1 MRFFPSFISNTSIV
15 SINFRANLD
24 AQNAGNCISG
34 LQISKILRAPYSC
47 VVCRPHTW
55 PSAIA
60 IPCNIL
66 SYRKVPFQKMPPPP
80 GKILKKGPD
89 GLRSHASSTNSCVK
103 ARLTCKCRGFASK
116 LSLRVCKNRFA
127 SWDFGNQARQVCRSR
142 KLHTVDFI
150 QTQTRHASKTKSNC
164 HTRNMAKYLMSGLAN

>member
-1 MRFFPSFISNTSIV
+1 MHGMS
-15 SINFRANLD
+15 A
-24 AQNAGNCISG
+24 A
-34 LQISKILRAPYSC
+34 
-47 VVCRPHTW
+47 HM

-66 SYRKVPFQKMPPPP
+66 SYRKVPFQKMPPPH
-80 GKILKKGPD
+80 GKILKKGPN
-89 GLRSHASSTNSCVK
+89 GLRSHASSTKSCVK

-127 SWDFGNQARQVCRSR
+127 SWDFGKQARQVCRSR
-142 KLHTVDFI
+142 KLRTVDFI

-164 HTRNMAKYLMSGLAN
+164 HTRNMAKYLMLGLAN